1 MNRVLPT
8 LHGGSLKITLT
19 VPLSVRYPEQSGF
32 EHFTL
37 FFGCQVDSSC
47 QIFTLREDIGV
58 KKENQYNNFYA
69 DIFCQS
75 RKP

>member
-1 MNRVLPT
+1 MEG
-8 LHGGSLKITLT
+8 HLKITLT
-19 VPLSVRYPEQSGF
+19 VPLSIRHPEQSGF
-32 EHFTL
+32 EHFP

-58 KKENQYNNFYA
+58 KKKANQYNNFYA